1 MEHSLNASVN
11 DKIFS
16 DGLFRRRIISVGSV
30 DNMKRFLTPS
40 TLFLVIVLTNT
51 IFGSPF
57 SLIRLLTHN
66 RAYGPGVNKASNRLD
81 DEKNYENSISVDD
94 SAATADIN
102 LQDYQQDWTKI
113 TKNPASSLTA
123 TVGNRIELQC
133 EANGSPPPQIL
144 WLRGNDPEKQL
155 TEFLSKSMAD
165 FEISSD
171 GWKGLGQIVSKLV
184 IECVTPNDQGLIYC
198 ASVAGKKMQL
208 SSPTLLLVNGENG
221 NSSCNGENKPTIT
234 LHSPMRFA
242 LIGSTVVLPCRATG
256 KLRPYT
262 YWLDN
267 NAAVIHSSSNPRHK
281 ILRNGDLVID
291 PLEWTDMGSL
301 TCYAKSDYKEDS
313 VTTFL
318 YPMVD
323 EKKNF

>member
-1 MEHSLNASVN
+1 MDLVSNSIRLDHSLVILNLSTT
-11 DKIFS
+11 
-16 DGLFRRRIISVGSV
+16 
-30 DNMKRFLTPS
+30 MKRFLSMPS
-40 TLFLVIVLTNT
+40 NLFLIVVTANVVLA
-51 IFGSPF
+51 SPL

-66 RAYGPGVNKASNRLD
+66 RAFGSGINNKVSNSL
-81 DEKNYENSISVDD
+81 EQGTNYENSISIED
-94 SAATADIN
+94 SAATTDMN

-113 TKNPASSLTA
+113 KKSPESSLTA
-123 TVGNRIELQC
+123 TVGSRIELQC

-155 TEFLSKSMAD
+155 AEFLSKGMAEID
-165 FEISSD
+165 ISSD
-171 GWKGLGQIVSKLV
+171 VWEGLGQIVSKLV
-184 IECVTPNDQGLIYC
+184 IECVTPLDQGLIYC

-242 LIGSTVVLPCRATG
+242 LIGSTVVLPCRASG

-291 PLEWTDMGSL
+291 PLEWTDMGSF

-313 VTTFL
+313 ATTFL
-318 YPMVD
+318 YPMLD
-323 EKKNF
+323 EKKAL

>member
-1 MEHSLNASVN
+1 M
-11 DKIFS
+11 
-16 DGLFRRRIISVGSV
+16 
-30 DNMKRFLTPS
+30 MKRFFLTPS
-40 TLFLVIVLTNT
+40 NLFVVIVTTNM
-51 IFGSPF
+51 IYGSPL
-57 SLIRLLTHN
+57 SIIRLLAHN
-66 RAYGPGVNKASNRLD
+66 RAYSRSGLNKDINNHLD
-81 DEKNYENSISVDD
+81 DGKNYENSISVDD
-94 SAATADIN
+94 SVATGDIN
-102 LQDYQQDWTKI
+102 LQDNQQDWTKI
-113 TKNPASSLTA
+113 TKNPASPITA
-123 TVGNRIELQC
+123 TVGNRIELRC

-155 TEFLSKSMAD
+155 TEFLGKSTAD
-165 FEISSD
+165 LEISSD
-171 GWKGLGQIVSKLV
+171 GWEGLGQVVSKLV

-208 SSPTLLLVNGENG
+208 SSPTLLLVKDKDNG
-221 NSSCNGENKPTIT
+221 NNNSCIGENKPTIT

-267 NAAVIHSSSNPRHK
+267 NNAVIHSSSNPRYK

-291 PLEWTDMGSL
+291 PLKWTDMGSL
-301 TCYAKSDYKEDS
+301 TCYAKSDYQEDS
-313 VTTFL
+313 ATTFL

-323 EKKNF
+323 EKKAL

>member
-1 MEHSLNASVN
+1 M
-11 DKIFS
+11 
-16 DGLFRRRIISVGSV
+16 
-30 DNMKRFLTPS
+30 MKHFLATPS
-40 TLFLVIVLTNT
+40 KFFLIVVTANMVLA
-51 IFGSPF
+51 SPL

-66 RAYGPGVNKASNRLD
+66 RAFGPGVNNEDGDSSEEK
-81 DEKNYENSISVDD
+81 KNYENSISVDD
-94 SAATADIN
+94 STAKTDVN

-113 TKNPASSLTA
+113 NKSPESSLTA
-123 TVGNRIELQC
+123 TVGSRIELQC

-144 WLRGNDPEKQL
+144 WFRGNDPEKQL
-155 TEFLSKSMAD
+155 AEFLSKSMAE

-171 GWKGLGQIVSKLV
+171 AWEGLGQVVSKLV
-184 IECVTPNDQGLIYC
+184 IECVTPLDQGLIYC

-267 NAAVIHSSSNPRHK
+267 NAAVIHSSSNPRYK

-291 PLEWTDMGSL
+291 PLEWTDMGSF
-301 TCYAKSDYKEDS
+301 TCYAKSDYKKDS
-313 VTTFL
+313 ATTFL
-318 YPMVD
+318 YPMLD
-323 EKKNF
+323 EKKAL